1 MDQLQSSI
9 NRDISRYIESQ
20 LDQFSQDQKQYFTQK
35 EDAWRVNR
43 DSLEKQLQERNSHI
57 DLLEQRLATLQEE
70 LDNLKKVS
78 YIQMITKQLADRDRQ
93 FEILQHRFEKSQE
106 LIESLKRSNYLLN
119 QKIENLPTDGITSS
133 ENNTDVNTLENEKTE
148 VASETD
154 AGTAGATTP
163 AEEPEAQETE
173 KEANVASGEV
183 AKTPEE
189 PEAQETEKEAR
200 ASGAEKQAIPEG
212 STKKNVG
219 RVVVWDGE
227 RYSVKPKQIRKK
239 KYLVVSEVVDGE
251 ERWIFKSDHDDTKDE
266 AIGKVTPDRKI
277 VWF

>member
-35 EDAWRVNR
+35 EDVWRVNR

-133 ENNTDVNTLENEKTE
+133 ENNTDVNTLENKKPE
-148 VASETD
+148 VSSETD

-163 AEEPEAQETE
+163 AEEPD
-173 KEANVASGEV
+173 
-183 AKTPEE
+183 
-189 PEAQETEKEAR
+189 AQETEKEAR